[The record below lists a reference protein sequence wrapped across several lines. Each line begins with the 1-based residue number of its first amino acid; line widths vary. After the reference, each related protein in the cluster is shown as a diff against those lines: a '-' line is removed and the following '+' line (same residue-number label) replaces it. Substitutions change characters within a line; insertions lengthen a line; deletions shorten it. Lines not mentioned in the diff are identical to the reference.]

1 MPFVRQ
7 RTTRTGSISTTLI
20 EAYRDAD
27 GRPRQ
32 RILASLHG
40 EPDTL
45 CALAKLAAQ
54 RAALR
59 EEKQALEQ
67 DAVAANQVYEVVTQK
82 ALQGHQYSP
91 SERQE
96 IDFLLTK
103 RKYLL
108 KRIKQIEAALTVIQR
123 DGVIIKKHCLATPEQ
138 IQDAV
143 QAYKKR
149 YSEAEALVLGAEF
162 ALKDA
167 KASLRRL
174 SVRPR

>member
-7 RTTRTGSISTTLI
+7 RTTRIGSISTTLI

-67 DAVAANQVYEVVTQK
+67 DAIAANQVYEVVTQK
-82 ALQGHQYSP
+82 ALQGHQYSAF
-91 SERQE
+91 ERQE
-96 IDFLLTK
+96 IDSLMAK
-103 RKYLL
+103 RKRLL
-108 KRIKQIEAALTVIQR
+108 KRLAQVEAALVTIEKNGAV
-123 DGVIIKKHCLATPEQ
+123 IKKHCRATAEE
-138 IQDAV
+138 IQAAIR
-143 QAYKKR
+143 AYQER
-149 YSEAEALVLGAEF
+149 YQEAEALVLNMDL
-162 ALKDA
+162 ALKEA
-167 KASLRRL
+167 KASLRQL
-174 SVRPR
+174 SLRR